1 MGTKAVAVNIGCGQ
15 ANAIGGDGIIDSD
28 IAGQLR
34 ALDMQ
39 DAAIRPGF
47 DTAYGS
53 NALNQSGK
61 HGLQTSG
68 HNDIIAN
75 NRIFYVL

>member
-1 MGTKAVAVNIGCGQ
+1 MGTEALGIHGGSGQ
-15 ANAIGGDGIIDSD
+15 AHAIGSDGIIDTD
-28 IAGQLR
+28 VVGQFW
-34 ALDMQ
+34 AMNMQ
-39 DAAIRPGF
+39 DMTIRPGI
-47 DTAYGS
+47 DAANGS